1 MDENYRHCEALVR
14 AGDKDRYL
22 ATLFAPAEM
31 RGPLFALYAFDAEIA
46 SVRERAREP
55 MPGEI
60 RLQWWRDVIDGE
72 RAGEAA
78 ANPVAAALTETVTR
92 FALPKALLLDLI
104 EAHAF
109 DLYDDPMPTFEALEG
124 YGRQTSGA
132 IFALAARIAGARAE
146 HVAEQG
152 GLAYGLTALLRS
164 FALHASRRQ
173 FFVPLEF
180 LEGGATPEESFAGRS
195 SPFLIDALGML
206 RARARESLA
215 NFEAGLPRIPAVA
228 MPAFL
233 PLALVSGYLSIMDR
247 TDYDLFRTPV
257 EMPQWRRQWMLWWA
271 ARRWSRLM
279 QG

>member
-1 MDENYRHCEALVR
+1 MNLADFVRRH
-14 AGDKDRYL
+14 DPDRFL
-22 ATLFAPAEM
+22 TALFAPPDRRDA
-31 RGPLFALYAFDAEIA
+31 LFTLYAFNHELA
-46 SVRERAREP
+46 RAREVVSEP
-55 MPGEI
+55 PLALI